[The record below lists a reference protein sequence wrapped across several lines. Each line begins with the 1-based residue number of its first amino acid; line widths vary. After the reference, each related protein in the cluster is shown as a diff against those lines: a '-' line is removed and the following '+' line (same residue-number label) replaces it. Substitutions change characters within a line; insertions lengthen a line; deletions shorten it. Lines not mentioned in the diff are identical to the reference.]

1 MEIML
6 QFFWSKKIKMT
17 RAADISIK
25 FQKHSTGK
33 YDMVKNSQ
41 IESGIVEIRKRNG
54 IHAMGDVI

>member
-1 MEIML
+1 ML

-41 IESGIVEIRKRNG
+41 IENGIVEIRIRNG
-54 IHAMGDVI
+54 IYAIRDVLD